1 MGARGARTTGGG
13 RGSNQYRRRGAPSP
27 GASRGSQAQADS
39 IRQSLLKMAAS
50 PAAPPELLRSLAD
63 HEDQDVRAALASNTA
78 LPQDMLGK
86 LALSDESQKVRRR
99 AVANK
104 SASEQLL
111 LTVAKRD
118 LDSDAGHVAW
128 LRLPPKT
135 RDANGMGVSDYLRD
149 KGLDT
154 DS

>member
-1 MGARGARTTGGG
+1 M
-13 RGSNQYRRRGAPSP
+13 
-27 GASRGSQAQADS
+27 
-39 IRQSLLKMAAS
+39 
-50 PAAPPELLRSLAD
+50 
-63 HEDQDVRAALASNTA
+63 RAALASNTA

-86 LALSDESQKVRRR
+86 LALNDESQKVRRR

-149 KGLDT
+149 KGSNP